1 MQFGTIALIDALG
14 FKGIWNDRRG
24 GASNARA
31 TLRAVKSVLDAERAW
46 AAEHWRSITEHESVP
61 QFAKAIRFTCHFM
74 SDTAAIAATV
84 PLPGP
89 GEDFPGKRAW
99 APLVLNATVYVI
111 CRALAPAIRA
121 AALAP
126 TPIAYRGAI
135 ACGEMEIDD
144 EFTIGP
150 AVDDAASGMEAADG
164 AFVWFMPSALKFC
177 RQMEPHDWYTV
188 WERTTEFDVP
198 LKGRT
203 FRTRVINPLV
213 VQAETYG
220 TIEIEPFETALLSSF
235 TSDDVKIA
243 VKRQNTARFLSAAR
257 HWVAPPSFA
266 ASECQVQ
273 LVGWLRNG
281 GIERAAIEWAASE
294 AQIRRD
300 RLLPIPPRFPGTEE
314 EAKSLLRVAEISET
328 SARDFLTGAF
338 TQWIDHPP
346 SVP

>member
-1 MQFGTIALIDALG
+1 MHFGTIALIDALG
-14 FKGIWNDRRG
+14 FKGIWNDHRG

-31 TLRAVKSVLDAERAW
+31 TLRAVKSVLDAERAG
-46 AAEHWRSITEHESVP
+46 AAEHWRSMTAHENVP
-61 QFAKAIRFTCHFM
+61 QFAKGIRFTCHFM

-89 GEDFPGKRAW
+89 GEDYPGKRAW
-99 APLVLNATVYVI
+99 APMVLNASIYVI

-121 AALAP
+121 AALSP

-164 AFVWFMPSALKFC
+164 AFVWFMPSALNFC
-177 RQMEPHDWYTV
+177 RQMEPHDWFTV

-203 FRTRVINPLV
+203 FSTRVINPFV
-213 VQAETYG
+213 VQVETYG
-220 TIEIEPFETALLSSF
+220 LVEPEPFEAALLGSF
-235 TSDDVKIA
+235 TSDDVGIA
-243 VKRQNTARFLSAAR
+243 VKRQNTARFLAAAR
-257 HWVAPPSFA
+257 HWVASPSYAVSEYQAQLVELLRTGGIEHA
-266 ASECQVQ
+266 ASE
-273 LVGWLRNG
+273 
-281 GIERAAIEWAASE
+281 WAACE
-294 AQIRRD
+294 AQIRRN
-300 RLLPIPPRFPGTEE
+300 RQLPIPPRFPGTEE
-314 EAKSLLRVAEISET
+314 EARSLLHVAGISEA
-328 SARDFLTGAF
+328 SARDFWNGAF
-338 TQWIDHPP
+338 AQWINHPP